1 MIIVKIR
8 SGFVTNSSSSS
19 FIVAKKHLDDDQIKA
34 IHNHIELA
42 KLMGDRYAEYNNA
55 WSIRENNNYI
65 TGDTWMDNFYMGG
78 FLKDIGINTRMITW
92 GEYPFNLNDEHYN
105 DFEDEEEI
113 DEWRVL
119 LGKI

>member
-1 MIIVKIR
+1 MKIR
-8 SGFVTNSSSSS
+8 NGFVTNSSSSS
-19 FIVAKKHLDDDQIKA
+19 FIIAKKHLDDDQIKA
-34 IHNHIELA
+34 IYNHIELA
-42 KLMGDRYAEYNNA
+42 KLMGKDVTSWDYE
-55 WSIRENNNYI
+55 WSIRENNKYI

-78 FLKDIGINTRMITW
+78 FLKDIGVNTRMVTW

-119 LGKI
+119 LNEI